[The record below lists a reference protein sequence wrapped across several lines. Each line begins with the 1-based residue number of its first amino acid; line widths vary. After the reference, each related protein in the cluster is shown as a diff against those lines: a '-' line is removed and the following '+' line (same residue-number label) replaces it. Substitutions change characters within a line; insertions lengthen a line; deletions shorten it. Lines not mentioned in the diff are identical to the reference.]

1 MLFFFVIL
9 FSIFVVIKIEI
20 LFSYICGYIINMNS
34 IDVSRL
40 NVLLSRGN
48 LRSRVHQEEGIS
60 WCLEKERKGILLD
73 YGNGVK
79 WLRGG
84 VIADEMGL
92 GKTFQMLA
100 TMICNFVPHSL
111 IVVPLILLDQWVC
124 VFKTITGHSPFVY
137 HGALKKVTLEAL
149 KSNPIVI
156 TTYGMI
162 SKTDGLLHKLKWNRV
177 VYDEAHHLRNGKTS
191 ISRGAHSLKC
201 SIKWMITGT
210 PIQNKLSDFYT
221 LCDTLGLPKD
231 YYKRK
236 RNMPSLVKTFIL
248 RRTKREVGIDLPKL
262 NIYNRLVYW
271 KSDEE
276 RKLAHDLHSLVR
288 LKPIED
294 GDSETCSLSQTDTE
308 CSECSDSDDDFTLAP
323 TALNSVF
330 DGSMPLV
337 LFLKT
342 RQVCIFPKLLSATFK
357 GGAVSGGFETD
368 DPDWSVYQAG
378 LTQSSKLDHVV
389 STILKRRDND
399 KKKLIFCHFKKEI
412 DELVRRLTSLGFNL
426 AVVDG
431 RVSKSLRDSI
441 LTNKSLDILILQVQT
456 ACEGLNLQ
464 QFSEVY
470 FVSPHWNPAI
480 EDQAIARCHR
490 MGQENSVDIFKFQMG
505 DIEDPDTETIIPTI
519 EHYVSGVQN
528 RKRKLLNR
536 LLNPEVE

>member
-1 MLFFFVIL
+1 
-9 FSIFVVIKIEI
+9 
-20 LFSYICGYIINMNS
+20 MNS
-34 IDVSRL
+34 LDLIRL
-40 NVLLSRGN
+40 TSLLSRGN
-48 LRSRVHQEEGIS
+48 LRSRKHQEEGIS
-60 WCLEKERKGILLD
+60 WCLAKERKGILLD

-111 IVVPLILLDQWVC
+111 IVVPLILLDQWVS
-124 VFKTITGHSPFVY
+124 VFKSVTGHSPFVY
-137 HGALKKVTLEAL
+137 HGAVKKVTLDLL
-149 KSNPIVI
+149 KNKPIVI

-162 SKTDGLLHKLKWNRV
+162 SKMEGILHKIKWNRI
-177 VYDEAHHLRNGKTS
+177 VYDEAHHLRNSKTS
-191 ISRGAHSLKC
+191 ISKGAQALKS
-201 SIKWMITGT
+201 SIKWLITGT

-221 LCDTLGLPKD
+221 LCDTLGLPKE

-236 RNMPSLVKTFIL
+236 RNIPSLVKTFML
-248 RRTKREVGIDLPKL
+248 RRTKSEVGIDLPKL
-262 NIYNRLVYW
+262 NIYNRVVSW
-271 KSDEE
+271 NSDDE
-276 RKLAHDLHSLVR
+276 RKLAHDLHGLVR
-288 LKPIED
+288 VKPIEEV
-294 GDSETCSLSQTDTE
+294 DSDETGSLSQTD
-308 CSECSDSDDDFTLAP
+308 SECSDSSDDFTMAP
-323 TALNSVF
+323 TALDAVF
-330 DGSMPLV
+330 EGAMPLV

-342 RQVCIFPKLLSATFK
+342 RQVCIFPKLLKTTFK
-357 GGAVSGGFETD
+357 GAGVASSFETD
-368 DPDWSVYQAG
+368 DPDWSVYQAAM
-378 LTQSSKLDHVV
+378 TQSSKLDQVV

-441 LTNKSLDILILQVQT
+441 LTNKTLDILILQVQT

-490 MGQENSVDIFKFQMG
+490 MGQENTVDIFKFQMG
-505 DIEDPDTETIIPTI
+505 DIEDPETETILPTI
-519 EHYVSGVQN
+519 EHYVSGIQN
-528 RKRKLLNR
+528 RKRKLLNS
-536 LLNPEVE
+536 LLSAEVEEP